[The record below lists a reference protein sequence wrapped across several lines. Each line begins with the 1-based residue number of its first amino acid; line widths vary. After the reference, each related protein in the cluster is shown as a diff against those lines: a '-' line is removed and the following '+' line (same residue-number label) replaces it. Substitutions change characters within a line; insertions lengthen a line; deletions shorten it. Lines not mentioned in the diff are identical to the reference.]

1 MVGLN
6 LIMARE
12 LSLPWIWKNGRS
24 IHMNLSTFIK
34 LSTLAPLGPSF
45 YLPPTDKLT
54 DLWLPVNPD
63 WREIIILDRCSNG
76 DSHVPHANAERS
88 GEWSNRGDRR
98 NRTVQYDP
106 PFLILKLDQIHPHCS
121 ISPLMTTACTHAHT
135 LVRDVQYRSLSV
147 ISECLLPR
155 LWRTLGA
162 DNLPRSNDRLSEM
175 SRCTRAKL
183 GLFALARV
191 SSCHGLPW
199 VLPTNVEFCPRNMT
213 PRDHGG
219 GRRHAFYS
227 DLVSAAFP
235 LSVSGNFPQ
244 VFTLTDHLWEPCELF
259 QCVSSSTRRLRE
271 VQILVDAMWPLTPP
285 KFSTW
290 MGPPG
295 CMMRSELLNFW
306 RLCGRFFGWRVSTV

>member
-1 MVGLN
+1 MAIPMCHMQMLRDRENDPREETAGTVPYSTTLHFLYLN
-6 LIMARE
+6 SI
-12 LSLPWIWKNGRS
+12 RS
-24 IHMNLSTFIK
+24 I
-34 LSTLAPLGPSF
+34 
-45 YLPPTDKLT
+45 PT
-54 DLWLPVNPD
+54 
-63 WREIIILDRCSNG
+63 
-76 DSHVPHANAERS
+76 A
-88 GEWSNRGDRR
+88 
-98 NRTVQYDP
+98 
-106 PFLILKLDQIHPHCS
+106 PFLRSWRQPVH
-121 ISPLMTTACTHAHT
+121 THT

-162 DNLPRSNDRLSEM
+162 DNLPRSNDRLCERWADARGPS
-175 SRCTRAKL
+175 L
-183 GLFALARV
+183 GSFALARV

-219 GRRHAFYS
+219 GRKHAFYS

-306 RLCGRFFGWRVSTV
+306 RLCGRFFGWRVTTV

>member
-1 MVGLN
+1 MAIPMCHMQMLRDRENDPREETAGTVPYSTTLHFLYLN
-6 LIMARE
+6 SI
-12 LSLPWIWKNGRS
+12 RS
-24 IHMNLSTFIK
+24 I
-34 LSTLAPLGPSF
+34 
-45 YLPPTDKLT
+45 PT
-54 DLWLPVNPD
+54 
-63 WREIIILDRCSNG
+63 
-76 DSHVPHANAERS
+76 A
-88 GEWSNRGDRR
+88 
-98 NRTVQYDP
+98 
-106 PFLILKLDQIHPHCS
+106 PFLRSWRQPVH
-121 ISPLMTTACTHAHT
+121 THT

-162 DNLPRSNDRLSEM
+162 DNLPRSNDRLCERWADARGPS
-175 SRCTRAKL
+175 L
-183 GLFALARV
+183 GSFALARV

-271 VQILVDAMWPLTPP
+271 VQILVDAMWPLPP
-285 KFSTW
+285 QSFQREWDHPVAWWDPNCLIFDVCVGDFLGEESL
-290 MGPPG
+290 P
-295 CMMRSELLNFW
+295 CN
-306 RLCGRFFGWRVSTV
+306 RFDANTSLSIWYKKNYEF